1 MKTETS
7 NADFAASAPPS
18 KRLAARRAAFLSAA
32 REVFQQKGYAE
43 ATLDDVIAR
52 SGGSRQ
58 TLYALFGGKQGLF
71 EALVTETCWSIF
83 GKLTPE
89 RLASQSPDLVLTE
102 VGVRYL
108 EIVLSP
114 QVLSLTRLV
123 VAEASRIPEI
133 AETYWRLGPGRS
145 RAFLTEFFERQ
156 IARGLLEIADSRKG
170 ADHFLEMLSGTIR
183 FQCLTGVR
191 QPPDGAEIREIV
203 ACAVAQ
209 FLHGCVKGQGAAPAS
224 DKMEP
229 PASA

>member
-1 MKTETS
+1 MKTDAS
-7 NADFAASAPPS
+7 NVDFAVSAPPS

-32 REVFQQKGYAE
+32 REVFQQKGFAE

-83 GKLTPE
+83 GGLTPE
-89 RLASQSPDLVLTE
+89 KLASQSPDLVLTE

-114 QVLSLTRLV
+114 PVLNLTRLV

-145 RAFLTEFFERQ
+145 RAFLTAFFDRQ
-156 IARGLLEIADSRKG
+156 IERGSLEMQDSRKG

-183 FQCLTGVR
+183 FQCLIGVR

-203 ACAVAQ
+203 AAAVTQ
-209 FLHGCVKGQGAAPAS
+209 FLNGCATAPGAAS
-224 DKMEP
+224 LR
-229 PASA
+229 

>member
-1 MKTETS
+1 MKTGVS
-7 NADFAASAPPS
+7 NVDFVVSAPPS
-18 KRLAARRAAFLSAA
+18 KRLAARREAFLSAA
-32 REVFQQKGYAE
+32 REVFQQKGFAE
-43 ATLDDVIAR
+43 ATLDEVIAR

-83 GKLTPE
+83 GGLTPE
-89 RLASQSPDLVLTE
+89 TLASQAPDLVLTE

-114 QVLSLTRLV
+114 PVLSLTRLV

-145 RAFLTEFFERQ
+145 RAFLTAFFERQ
-156 IARGLLEIADSRKG
+156 IERGVLEMADSRKG

-191 QPPDGAEIREIV
+191 QPPDGAEIKEIV
-203 ACAVAQ
+203 ASAVAQ
-209 FLHGCVKGQGAAPAS
+209 FLNGCAVAKPA
-224 DKMEP
+224 P
-229 PASA
+229 PAGSG

>member
-1 MKTETS
+1 MKTQAS
-7 NADFAASAPPS
+7 NADFAVTSPASP
-18 KRLAARRAAFLSAA
+18 RLAARRAAFLSAA
-32 REVFQQKGYAE
+32 LEVFQQKGFAE
-43 ATLDDVIAR
+43 ATLDDIIAL

-71 EALVTETCWSIF
+71 EALVTETCSSIF

-108 EIVLSP
+108 EVVLSP
-114 QVLSLTRLV
+114 SVLNLTRLV

-145 RAFLTEFFERQ
+145 RAFLTEFFDRQ
-156 IARGLLEIADSRKG
+156 IERGLFQMADSRKG

-203 ACAVAQ
+203 ASAVAQ
-209 FLHGCVKGQGAAPAS
+209 FLNGCAKA
-224 DKMEP
+224 
-229 PASA
+229 

>member
-1 MKTETS
+1 MKTGAS
-7 NADFAASAPPS
+7 NLDCAASAPPS

-58 TLYALFGGKQGLF
+58 TLYSLFGGKQGLF

-133 AETYWRLGPGRS
+133 ADTYWRLGPGRS

-156 IARGLLEIADSRKG
+156 IARGLLEMADSRKG

-191 QPPDGAEIREIV
+191 QPPNDAEIREIV
-203 ACAVAQ
+203 ASAVTQ
-209 FLHGCVKGQGAAPAS
+209 FLHGCVKGQRELAPSDKAAP
-224 DKMEP
+224 P
-229 PASA
+229 TSA

>member
-1 MKTETS
+1 MKTEAS

-58 TLYALFGGKQGLF
+58 TLYSLFGGKQGLF

-114 QVLSLTRLV
+114 QVLNLTRLV

-133 AETYWRLGPGRS
+133 ADTYWRLGPGRS

-156 IARGLLEIADSRKG
+156 IERGLLEMADSRKA

-191 QPPDGAEIREIV
+191 QPPDGVEIREIV
-203 ACAVAQ
+203 ASAVTQ
-209 FLHGCVKGQGAAPAS
+209 FLHGCAKAQGAPPAP